1 MVRSTGLE
9 PVLPKA
15 PPPQDGM
22 STNFTTTA
30 HNIRKKRGRGLKKT
44 SVYYRNGFA

>member
-30 HNIRKKRGRGLKKT
+30 QNNKKEERGL
-44 SVYYRNGFA
+44 NDLF